1 MNKLLV
7 GVLSLTL
14 ISACSAPAVKDT
26 LLIQQSAQ
34 EQAKESA
41 LSPQEV
47 LTETRNLQISA
58 QREDLYFY
66 SPTYI
71 AQAEEEI
78 RSAESA
84 FEDKLSAQQIITH
97 ALTGQQLLRRG
108 LENKTTVLNQLKLSL
123 NGLALLEKL
132 DAPTLFEG
140 DYTDVQD
147 DTKDLIILIEQGNTS
162 QALLDQNAVL
172 SDIADIEIK
181 VLKKT
186 YLGQAE
192 AALEKAMDAEAE
204 DFAPVSIDKANL
216 AVEKLALFIEGNR
229 KQLQAIAHET
239 QKTVH
244 LAQHAEHVAIAAEP
258 LLKLKINSAEQHVLF
273 IEKLIARIGQAL
285 NQQSV
290 THLPLD
296 NQSIALA
303 QAAETISKQAMAI
316 KQQGQWQAEKAEL
329 EAQVS
334 TLQSKLRDAL
344 KQTNKTHPA
353 AGDATQTEPVQDT
366 SATST
371 ASTATIPA
379 TTQDSRNTAPLE
391 TATIPATTQD
401 SRNTAPLET
410 ATIPATTQDSR
421 NIAPLDTAT
430 IPTTTQDTPNITP
443 VKTVEVPATQDVVH
457 SELAEEAVQEASV
470 MVVETTSETPSL
482 ATPTEKTPA
491 QTAPNSDETPT
502 AAPLSLSPKI

>member
-216 AVEKLALFIEGNR
+216 AVEKLALFIERNR

-239 QKTVH
+239 QKTMH

-344 KQTNKTHPA
+344 
-353 AGDATQTEPVQDT
+353 
-366 SATST
+366 
-371 ASTATIPA
+371 
-379 TTQDSRNTAPLE
+379 
-391 TATIPATTQD
+391 
-401 SRNTAPLET
+401 
-410 ATIPATTQDSR
+410 
-421 NIAPLDTAT
+421 
-430 IPTTTQDTPNITP
+430 
-443 VKTVEVPATQDVVH
+443 
-457 SELAEEAVQEASV
+457 
-470 MVVETTSETPSL
+470 
-482 ATPTEKTPA
+482 
-491 QTAPNSDETPT
+491 
-502 AAPLSLSPKI
+502 